1 MCLWP
6 HPQTAQ
12 KGIILMQEK
21 LKKIG
26 KAISSV
32 YCSVAIAAVV
42 GIFVIMTVQCF
53 FRYIL
58 NNSITWSEELARFL
72 FVWASMLGAVVVTG
86 NRGHA
91 AIKML
96 DSLFPA
102 KVNQAKELIFDIVII
117 ALGIMIFVCGLRL
130 VGSTWNQK
138 SAALQLSYAYVYMAI
153 PAGGIGI
160 AIESAIN
167 AIELALGFKAPNDAN
182 KKDLKEEEN

>member
-1 MCLWP
+1 
-6 HPQTAQ
+6 
-12 KGIILMQEK
+12 MQAK

-26 KAISSV
+26 SAISHV
-32 YCSVAIAAVV
+32 YCGVAIAAVV

-96 DSLFPA
+96 DSLFPR
-102 KVNQAKELIFDIVII
+102 KVNDAKELIFDIVIV
-117 ALGIMIFVCGLRL
+117 ALGIMIFVYGIKL

-138 SAALQLSYAYVYMAI
+138 TAALQLSYAYVYMAI

-167 AIELALGFKAPNDAN
+167 ALEIALGFKNPPDDAG
-182 KKDLKEEEN
+182 KKDKEEAE

>member
-1 MCLWP
+1 
-6 HPQTAQ
+6 
-12 KGIILMQEK
+12 MQAK

-26 KAISSV
+26 TVISRI
-32 YCSVAIAAVV
+32 YCSVAVVAVV
-42 GIFVIMTVQCF
+42 GIFVIMTIQCF
-53 FRYIL
+53 SRYIL

-96 DSLFPA
+96 DGLFPR
-102 KVNQAKELIFDIVII
+102 KLNDAKELVFDLVIV
-117 ALGIMIFVCGLRL
+117 ALGIMIFVYGLKL
-130 VGSTWNQK
+130 VDSTWSQK
-138 SAALQLSYAYVYMAI
+138 TAALQLSYAYVYMAI

-167 AIELALGFKAPNDAN
+167 AIEIALGFKNPPESAE
-182 KKDLKEEEN
+182 KKKEEAE